1 VVRLQEVRVWLA
13 ASVGLG
19 LILTGCVAVQA
30 VLLGDVL
37 ARLLHPPANL
47 HSIVS
52 ELVGLVA
59 VTALRSVVLAAS
71 APAGQVAANR
81 VRGRL
86 RRDGLAAV
94 LDRGPAW
101 LAGERSGE
109 LAVTLGT
116 GLERLDAYV
125 GDYLPRLVLAVLAPV
140 VLLGVIGD
148 LDWLSLIVVLVAL
161 ALVPVFMILIG
172 RLTEERVARRWLA
185 LTALG
190 SHFLDT
196 VEGLAT
202 LRAYGRAHR
211 QKDQIAEVTDEVRRT
226 TLSVLREAFLS
237 ALVLETLAALGTAL
251 VAVPLAIRLIDGHV
265 TLAPALSVLVLTP
278 EVFLP
283 LRRASADF
291 HASAEGLSATDRVM
305 DILEPA
311 AKSNVQEAEPHA
323 NESVVKTERTADGPT
338 ASRAMAGELRLRGVR
353 VAYPGRPGDVLCGID
368 LDIEPGERVAIVGPS
383 GAGKSTLLGA
393 VLGLVPLSGG
403 SIALGDRSQAE
414 TGADAW
420 MESFASVPQSPHLFT
435 GNLEQNLYLGS
446 SATPSSRGASLEH
459 ALEVARLVPVLD
471 GLPGGLKGDLG
482 EAGERLSAGER
493 QRVAIAR
500 ALLRCEAQVLV
511 LDEPSAH
518 LDATTESEL
527 ADRLEEALG
536 GRTLLFA
543 SHRRRML
550 ELADRVV
557 TIARGRV
564 VAVASG
570 PHALGAHRSPDHLG
584 AASERGAGSPC
595 AVGDAAGTST
605 LFAVPARAEQHRVQ
619 P

>member
-1 VVRLQEVRVWLA
+1 VVRLREIRVWLA

-37 ARLLHPPANL
+37 TRLLHPPVTLQA
-47 HSIVS
+47 VGS
-52 ELVGLVA
+52 ELVGLLA

-94 LDRGPAW
+94 LERGPAW

-116 GLERLDAYV
+116 GLDALDAYV

-140 VLLGVIGD
+140 VLLGVIGG

-190 SHFLDT
+190 AHFLDT

-211 QKDQIAEVTDEVRRT
+211 QEEQIAEVTDEVRRT

-311 AKSNVQEAEPHA
+311 EGLEGEAAEPPA
-323 NESVVKTERTADGPT
+323 ADGAGHADRAAGSLA
-338 ASRAMAGELRLRGVR
+338 ASSVGAGALEMCGVR
-353 VAYPGRPGDVLCGID
+353 VSYPGRPGDVLCGID
-368 LDIEPGERVAIVGPS
+368 LDIEPGERVAIIGPS

-403 SIALGDRSQAE
+403 SIALGDRAQAE
-414 TGADAW
+414 TGADSW
-420 MESFASVPQSPHLFT
+420 MADFASVPQSPHLFA
-435 GNLEQNLYLGS
+435 GSLMENLYFGS
-446 SATPSSRGASLEH
+446 SAITGSRGASLEH
-459 ALEVARLVPVLD
+459 AIEVARLAPVLE
-471 GLPGGLKGDLG
+471 GLAGGLDGDLG
-482 EAGERLSAGER
+482 EAGDRLSAGER

-500 ALLRCEAQVLV
+500 ALLRSGAQVLV
-511 LDEPSAH
+511 FDEPSAH
-518 LDATTESEL
+518 LDATTEAEL
-527 ADRLEEALG
+527 ADRLDEAVA
-536 GRTLLFA
+536 GRTLVLA
-543 SHRRRML
+543 THRRRML

-557 TIARGRV
+557 TIDRGRV
-564 VAVASG
+564 VGVAPG
-570 PHALGAHRSPDHLG
+570 PHALEVHQSPEGRSDAMEP
-584 AASERGAGSPC
+584 GAGAPSV
-595 AVGDAAGTST
+595 AAAGSS
-605 LFAVPARAEQHRVQ
+605 APARAATHTGARRSAVQ

>member
-94 LDRGPAW
+94 LERGPAW

-211 QKDQIAEVTDEVRRT
+211 QEDQIAEVTDEVRRT

-323 NESVVKTERTADGPT
+323 NESVGKTERTADAPA
-338 ASRAMAGELRLRGVR
+338 ASGAMAGGLRLRGVR

-368 LDIEPGERVAIVGPS
+368 LDIKPGERVAIVGPS

-500 ALLRCEAQVLV
+500 ALLRSEARVV
-511 LDEPSAH
+511 VFDEPSAH
-518 LDATTESEL
+518 LDTATEAEL
-527 ADRLEEALG
+527 ADRLEEALA
-536 GRTLLFA
+536 GRTLLVVT
-543 SHRRRML
+543 HRRRIL
-550 ELADRVV
+550 ELADRMV
-557 TIARGRV
+557 TITGGRI
-564 VAVASG
+564 VAVAAG
-570 PHALGAHRSPDHLG
+570 PHALAMRRGSGGRTV
-584 AASERGAGSPC
+584 ASAPGAGS
-595 AVGDAAGTST
+595 AGVVSAAPTASARGAAPTGVRQST
-605 LFAVPARAEQHRVQ
+605 VQ

>member
-94 LDRGPAW
+94 LERGPAW

-211 QKDQIAEVTDEVRRT
+211 QEDQIAEVTDEVRRT

-323 NESVVKTERTADGPT
+323 NESLGETERTADAPA
-338 ASRAMAGELRLRGVR
+338 ASGAMAGGLRLRGVR

-500 ALLRCEAQVLV
+500 ALLRSEARVV
-511 LDEPSAH
+511 VFDEPSAH
-518 LDATTESEL
+518 LDTATEAEL
-527 ADRLEEALG
+527 ADRLEEALA
-536 GRTLLFA
+536 GRTLLVVT
-543 SHRRRML
+543 HRRRIL
-550 ELADRVV
+550 ELADRMV
-557 TIARGRV
+557 TITGGRI
-564 VAVASG
+564 VAVAAG
-570 PHALGAHRSPDHLG
+570 PHALAMRRGSGGRTV
-584 AASERGAGSPC
+584 ASAPGAGS
-595 AVGDAAGTST
+595 AGVVSAAPTASARGAAPTGVRQST
-605 LFAVPARAEQHRVQ
+605 VQ

>member
-1 VVRLQEVRVWLA
+1 MVRLQEVRVWLA

-94 LDRGPAW
+94 LERGPAW

-211 QKDQIAEVTDEVRRT
+211 QEDQIAEVTDEVRRT

-323 NESVVKTERTADGPT
+323 NESLGETERTADAPA
-338 ASRAMAGELRLRGVR
+338 ASGAMAGGLRLRGVR

-500 ALLRCEAQVLV
+500 ALLRSEARVV
-511 LDEPSAH
+511 VFDEPSAH
-518 LDATTESEL
+518 LDTATEAEL
-527 ADRLEEALG
+527 ADRLEEALA
-536 GRTLLFA
+536 GRTLLVVT
-543 SHRRRML
+543 HRRRIL
-550 ELADRVV
+550 ELADRMV
-557 TIARGRV
+557 TITGGRI
-564 VAVASG
+564 VAVAAG
-570 PHALGAHRSPDHLG
+570 PHALAMRRGSGGRTV
-584 AASERGAGSPC
+584 ASAPGAGS
-595 AVGDAAGTST
+595 AGVVSAAPTASARGAAPTGVRQST
-605 LFAVPARAEQHRVQ
+605 VQ